1 MKTLPLASFAVTLLA
16 AALAVPYSPRV
27 EASAGVQRCQA
38 DDGTVVYTDKAC
50 RASGA
55 AALPVSG
62 ELQMRI
68 ANDRRVQAMNPDAPT
83 ASGDAISAMPV
94 RAAARRS
101 MSAGC
106 AQSPTQL
113 TMDLQSVMAMGDVN
127 RIAESYHWVGM
138 SNTAGQRT
146 MARLESLTAQ
156 PLVEVRYFDATMST
170 GLAAFADASQTID
183 QASSAGGVMQL
194 SFGNGTVSR
203 VIDFDVKTFKGCYF
217 IRF

>member
-1 MKTLPLASFAVTLLA
+1 
-16 AALAVPYSPRV
+16 
-27 EASAGVQRCQA
+27 
-38 DDGTVVYTDKAC
+38 
-50 RASGA
+50 
-55 AALPVSG
+55 
-62 ELQMRI
+62 
-68 ANDRRVQAMNPDAPT
+68 
-83 ASGDAISAMPV
+83 MPV

-113 TMDLQSVMAMGDVN
+113 TMDLQSAMAMGDVN
-127 RIAESYHWVGM
+127 RIAESYHWVGI

-170 GLAAFADASQTID
+170 GLATFADASQTID